1 METGGINSFVPL
13 LVAAHTGLPALDVDG
28 MGRAFPELQMFAP
41 FIYGLKAYPGAVA
54 DNKEESIVCTHADG
68 AKILEEFFRKETV
81 RMGYVAVLSITH
93 TTPAHCMPYHLLHA
107 LSLPYTSTTYNTLAH
122 IHSTAC
128 SLPHLTYPQELFL
141 HLSSSHPSYTHTHTH
156 THTTTTTT
164 FTCPAC

>member
-1 METGGINSFVPL
+1 M
-13 LVAAHTGLPALDVDG
+13 AAHTGLPALDVDG

-54 DNKEESIVCTHADG
+54 DDKEESIVCTHADG

-122 IHSTAC
+122 IHSMHC
-128 SLPHLTYPQELFL
+128 MFPPSPHIPTRSAFTPVLISPFL
-141 HLSSSHPSYTHTHTH
+141 HTHTPPPSH
-156 THTTTTTT
+156 AQHANRDG
-164 FTCPAC
+164 FWCYDNV